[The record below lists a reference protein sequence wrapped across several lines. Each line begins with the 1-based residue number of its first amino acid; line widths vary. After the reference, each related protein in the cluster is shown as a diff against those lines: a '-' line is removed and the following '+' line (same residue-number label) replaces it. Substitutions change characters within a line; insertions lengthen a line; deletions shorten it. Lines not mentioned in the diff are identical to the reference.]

1 MTILTVDDDEEDI
14 EIFLE
19 AVRDI
24 DSSILCLV
32 ARSAEEALMILN
44 SDMDLPQY
52 IFLDINMPKVDGNT
66 CLREIKRDKRF
77 NKIPVIM
84 YSTYDG
90 RKELEMY
97 RGMGADY
104 LPKQNSYNDLIKEL
118 KKVLQKNRQSNG
130 GL

>member
-24 DSSILCLV
+24 DSSILCVV

-52 IFLDINMPKVDGNT
+52 IFLDINMPKIDGHS
-66 CLREIKRDKRF
+66 CLKEIKKDKRF
-77 NKIPVIM
+77 SKIPVIM
-84 YSTYDG
+84 YSTYNG
-90 RKELEMY
+90 KKEMEMY
-97 RGMGADY
+97 RGLGADY
-104 LPKQNSYNDLIKEL
+104 LPKQNSYNDLIRAL
-118 KKVLQKNRQSNG
+118 KKVLEKG
-130 GL
+130 

>member
-44 SDMDLPQY
+44 SDMDLPHY
-52 IFLDINMPKVDGNT
+52 IFLDINMPKVDGNS

-77 NKIPVIM
+77 SKIPVIM

-90 RKELEMY
+90 KKEMEMY
-97 RGMGADY
+97 RGMGAHY

-118 KKVLQKNRQSNG
+118 RKVLRKS
-130 GL
+130 

>member
-19 AVRDI
+19 AIRDI

-52 IFLDINMPKVDGNT
+52 IFLDINMPKTDGNS
-66 CLREIKRDKRF
+66 CLKEIKQDKRF
-77 NKIPVIM
+77 SRIPVIM
-84 YSTYDG
+84 YSTHNG
-90 RKELEMY
+90 MKEIEMY
-97 RGMGADY
+97 RGLGADY
-104 LPKQNSYNDLIKEL
+104 LPKQNSYNDLVIAL
-118 KKVLQKNRQSNG
+118 KKVLRKS
-130 GL
+130 

>member
-24 DSSILCLV
+24 DSSIVCVV

-52 IFLDINMPKVDGNT
+52 IFLDINMPKIDGNS
-66 CLREIKRDKRF
+66 CLKEIKQDERF
-77 NKIPVIM
+77 SKIPVIM
-84 YSTYDG
+84 YSTYNG
-90 RKELEMY
+90 KKEIEMY
-97 RGMGADY
+97 RGLGADY
-104 LPKQNSYNDLIKEL
+104 LPKQNSYNDLVVAL
-118 KKVLQKNRQSNG
+118 RQVLQKA
-130 GL
+130 